1 MKKVF
6 AMLLAVTMLGAMFA
20 GCGKKDEPAK
30 EPLQGTMEENIN
42 KVIEQKPVDFM
53 AGIAPLDITDTS
65 EDGLW
70 ALNNYTGLKN
80 ADKISD
86 AAVYEAMVG
95 SLAFSTVMV
104 RVKDAADAEAVAK
117 EMNEGINPR
126 KWVCVEA
133 DQKMVAGYGDVIL
146 LVMLSSELDGMA
158 AQDYIDAF
166 KTICGGELDFTI

>member
-6 AMLLAVTMLGAMFA
+6 ALILAVTMLGTMFA
-20 GCGKKDEPAK
+20 GCGKKETAK
-30 EPLQGTMEENIN
+30 EPLKGTMEEIVNQI
-42 KVIEQKPVDFM
+42 IEAKPVDFM

-86 AAVYEAMVG
+86 AAVYEAMMG
-95 SLAFSTVMV
+95 SLAFSMVLV

-126 KWVCVEA
+126 KWICVEA
-133 DQKMVAGYGDVIL
+133 NDKKVATYSDT
-146 LVMLSSELDGMA
+146 VMLIMLDSGLDMA